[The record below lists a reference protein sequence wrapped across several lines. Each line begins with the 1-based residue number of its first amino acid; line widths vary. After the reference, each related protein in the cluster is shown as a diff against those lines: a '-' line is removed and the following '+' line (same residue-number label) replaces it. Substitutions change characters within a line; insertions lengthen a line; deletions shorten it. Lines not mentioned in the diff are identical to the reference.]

1 MNTKITF
8 LLLLILLVILML
20 FYYADIESNIIILL
34 AVTIVVLI
42 HNIISKR
49 EHFQTVN
56 EQTAALESKIDMLI
70 TIAQALRQRN
80 SDTSTDNQVIQGVD
94 LNFSCPFDASSSDTR
109 SEIGT
114 SPVLQQA
121 GIRLPF
127 GTSLNDLTPGE
138 LLQKLRNDAT
148 SSGT

>member
-49 EHFQTVN
+49 EHFDTIN
-56 EQTAALESKIDMLI
+56 EQSAALESKINMLI
-70 TIAQALRQRN
+70 TIAQALKNRS
-80 SDTSTDNQVIQGVD
+80 SDTATDTQVIQGVALD
-94 LNFSCPFDASSSDTR
+94 FSCPFDARAENTK
-109 SEIGT
+109 SEIAT
-114 SPVLQQA
+114 SPALKDA

-127 GTSLNDLTPGE
+127 GTSLNDLTPDE
-138 LLQKLRNDAT
+138 LLRKLRENAT
-148 SSGT
+148 GSGT

>member
-49 EHFQTVN
+49 EHFQTVG
-56 EQTAALESKIDMLI
+56 EQTAALESKINMLI
-70 TIAQALRQRN
+70 TIAQALKNR
-80 SDTSTDNQVIQGVD
+80 SSESTTDNQVIQGIE
-94 LNFSCPFDASSSDTR
+94 LNFSCPFDAKADNTK
-109 SEIGT
+109 SEIAT
-114 SPVLQQA
+114 SPALKDA

-127 GTSLNDLTPGE
+127 GTSLNDLTPE
-138 LLQKLRNDAT
+138 QLLKKLREKAT